1 MMNWEYVQVAV
12 EAPLPYLLTYRL
24 PKDLAPAAKLGSR
37 VKVPLGKRFSTGIL
51 LGEGV
56 LNSSYAIK
64 DISEIIDEP
73 VIGEK
78 TLKWLKWLA
87 QYYLHPPGQVFSM
100 ASAPGKEKR
109 KRASQKV
116 SPTFFKDLGQGQIHT
131 PNEFQQRAIDAITQS
146 ALKEK
151 FETFLLY
158 GITGSGKTEV
168 YLKSIQKILESD
180 KQALVLVPEISLTP
194 QLIRR
199 FVERFGEKVAVIHSH
214 LTEREKSDQWWSAV
228 RGEKRILVGARSA
241 LFCPLENLG
250 LIIIDEE
257 HEGSFKQEEQ
267 LKYNAR
273 DAAIMRG
280 HFSNCPVVLGSATP
294 SLESWYNTKL
304 KKYTLLNLPNR
315 VEDRPLPEVVIV
327 DLREDKKDRRSESSV
342 LRPYWMSTLLFHE
355 MALVLKN
362 KDQSALFLN
371 RRGFAQF
378 VICQGCGFT
387 ESCPNCSVT
396 LTAHN
401 KGARLDCHYCGFQ
414 KPLPR
419 RCTSCKQ
426 DEYKSVGLGTEMVAD
441 DLQILFPE
449 ARIARADRDEINSRE
464 SLETLLDKINNH
476 EIDII
481 VGTQMIAKGHDFPNL
496 TLVGAILADIGLH
509 FPDFR
514 SSEKTFQLLTQ
525 VAGRAGRHQKS
536 GRVII
541 QSYVPEHPAIQFA
554 KNHDFENFAEQE
566 LKLRQELNYPPYG
579 KLASVRLQGADL
591 DKVEKAA
598 DDAKN
603 RILKLQSLKEEYAA
617 MEILGP
623 CEAPLAKLK
632 NKYRHHLLLKT
643 TSAKSLN
650 SFLQHLTSNLEWL
663 DSGVKLSIDVDPLQ

>member
-1 MMNWEYVQVAV
+1 MMDWEFVQVAV

-24 PKDLAPAAKLGSR
+24 PRNLATTAKPGSR
-37 VKVPLGKRFSTGIL
+37 VKVPLGKRFSSGIL

-56 LNSSYAIK
+56 LSSSYAIK
-64 DISEIIDEP
+64 DILEITDEP

-100 ASAPGKEKR
+100 ASSPGKEKR
-109 KRASQKV
+109 KRASKKI
-116 SPTFFKDLGQGQIHT
+116 SPTFFKDLGGIKVHV
-131 PNEFQQRAIDAITQS
+131 PNEFQKLAIDAITES
-146 ALKEK
+146 ALSEK
-151 FETFLLY
+151 FETFLLF

-168 YLKSIQKILESD
+168 YLRSIEKVLAAE

-214 LTEREKSDQWWSAV
+214 LTERERSDQWWSAL
-228 RGEKRILVGARSA
+228 RGEKKILVGARSA

-250 LIIIDEE
+250 LIIVDEE

-294 SLESWYNTKL
+294 SLESWHNAKL

-315 VEDRPLPEVVIV
+315 VENRPLPEVVII

-342 LRPYWMSTLLFHE
+342 LRPYWMSTTLFHE
-355 MALVLKN
+355 MDLVLKN
-362 KDQSALFLN
+362 NEQSALFLN

-378 VICQGCGFT
+378 VICEGCGFT

-401 KGARLDCHYCGFQ
+401 KGLMLVCHYCSFQ

-419 RCTSCKQ
+419 RCTSCSQ

-441 DLQILFPE
+441 DLQILFPQ
-449 ARIARADRDEINSRE
+449 ARIARADRDKINSRE
-464 SLETLLDKINNH
+464 SLEALLEKINNH
-476 EIDII
+476 EVDII

-514 SSEKTFQLLTQ
+514 ASEKTFQLLTQ
-525 VAGRAGRHQKS
+525 VAGRAGRHQKP
-536 GRVII
+536 GRVVI
-541 QSYVPEHPAIQFA
+541 QSYAPDHPAIQFA
-554 KNHDFENFAEQE
+554 KKHDFENFAEQE
-566 LKLRQELNYPPYG
+566 LKLRQELNYPPHG
-579 KLASVRLQGADL
+579 KLASVRLSGANL
-591 DKVEKAA
+591 EKVEKTA
-598 DDAKN
+598 DDT
-603 RILKLQSLKEEYAA
+603 RTRVLTLQGLKPEYATI
-617 MEILGP
+617 EVLGP

-632 NKYRHHLLLKT
+632 NKYRHHLLLKA
-643 TSAKSLN
+643 TSTKALN
-650 SFLQHLTSNLEWL
+650 SFLQHLISNLDWI
-663 DSGVKLSIDVDPLQ
+663 DPGVKMSIDVDPLQ